1 MRLAYTPEQ
10 AALQRELR
18 AYFEQLIPPE
28 VRAEIGPNI
37 GEHFGPKFRELVAR
51 LGADGWL
58 GIGWPTEFGGQG
70 RGPIEQYIFFD
81 EARRA
86 GAPIPVVTLNT
97 VGPTLMDFGSDEQK
111 QRYLPA
117 ILRGEIHFAIGYT
130 EPGAGTDLASL
141 QTRAVRDGDQ
151 WVINGQKVFT
161 TGAHDADYIW
171 LAARTDPD
179 APKHRGITV
188 FIVETTAPGF
198 KCTPIHT
205 IDDGLTN
212 ATYFE
217 DVRVGDDAVV
227 GGVNEGW
234 RLITHQLNHE
244 RIALAAPGKANDL
257 FERTLRWARETE
269 APEGGRVVDVPWV
282 RQILARVRMRLEG
295 VKLLNWRM
303 VWGLEAGEL
312 SPADASAVK
321 VYATETFVD
330 VYRML
335 LEVTGAAGALRE
347 GSPGAVFE
355 GRLEHHY
362 RAAYVLT
369 FGGGVNEVM
378 RDIIATTGLGLPR
391 SRA

>member
-1 MRLAYTPEQ
+1 MRLAYTAEQ
-10 AALQRELR
+10 EALQRELR
-18 AYFEQLIPPE
+18 EYFRHLIPPE

-37 GEHFGPKFRELVAR
+37 GEHFGPRFRQIVAK
-51 LGADGWL
+51 LGSDGWL
-58 GIGWPTEFGGQG
+58 GIGWPVEYGGQG
-70 RGPIEQYIFFD
+70 RGPVEQYIFFD

-97 VGPTLMDFGSDEQK
+97 VGPTLMDFGTEAQK

-141 QTRAVRDGDQ
+141 QTRAVRDGDD

-161 TGAHDADYIW
+161 TGAHDADFIW

-188 FIVETTAPGF
+188 FIVETSAPGF
-198 KCTPIHT
+198 KWTPIHT
-205 IDDGLTN
+205 IDDGVTN
-212 ATYFE
+212 ATYYE
-217 DVRVGDDAVV
+217 DVRVGDEAVV

-257 FERTLRWARETE
+257 FERTLDWARETQT
-269 APEGGRVVDVPWV
+269 PEGGRVIDVPWV
-282 RQILARVRMRLEG
+282 RLLLARARMRLEG

-321 VYATETFVD
+321 VYGTETFVD

-335 LEVTGAAGALRE
+335 LEVTGSAGALRE
-347 GSPGAVFE
+347 GSPGALFE

-391 SRA
+391 SRP